1 MSQKTE
7 CGKCPGPVCGRPGM
21 IGPQNCPTEVKAE
34 TIKRATEKALSP
46 EFKDWVYWSS
56 IQEGQGYLKLPFA
69 PKGPAPVRSRLEET
83 IEFAK
88 KMGFK
93 KLGVAYCDGV
103 REDAAVLVDILEHK
117 GFDVASVNCKCG
129 AVSKAEL
136 GIKLEEQIWPETPE
150 SMCHPIAQAEILNEE
165 KTDFNIMMCLCVGHD
180 TLFLKNSQ
188 APCTVFAVKDRLFAH
203 NPMAALWLRHTYH
216 RRILSR
222 G

>member
-1 MSQKTE
+1 
-7 CGKCPGPVCGRPGM
+7 
-21 IGPQNCPTEVKAE
+21 
-34 TIKRATEKALSP
+34 
-46 EFKDWVYWSS
+46 
-56 IQEGQGYLKLPFA
+56 
-69 PKGPAPVRSRLEET
+69 
-83 IEFAK
+83 
-88 KMGFK
+88 MGFQ
-93 KLGVAYCDGV
+93 KLGVAYCSGV
-103 REDAAVLVDILEHK
+103 REDAAVLVDILERK

-136 GIKLEEQIWPETPE
+136 GIKLEEQVWPEAPE

-165 KTDFNIMMCLCVGHD
+165 KTDLNIMVCLCVGHD

-222 G
+222 GK